1 MKETPLQDQAQAPV
15 PNGRFQRRRVIV
27 PSDIDELAHV
37 NNVVWVGFAVELAM
51 AHSASVGLDM
61 AAYRTLGGVWVAR
74 RHEIDYTRSAVLGDE
89 IVEETWVVKMRAARS
104 IRRARF
110 LSADGHELVRCRME
124 WAFVDFGS
132 LRPRRVP
139 PEILTRFTQIPDAS
153 SD

>member
-1 MKETPLQDQAQAPV
+1 MKETPLQDQAQALAPD
-15 PNGRFQRRRVIV
+15 GRFRRRRVIA
-27 PSDIDELAHV
+27 PGDTDELEHV
-37 NNVVWVGFAVELAM
+37 NNVVWLGFAVELAM

-74 RHEIDYTRSAVLGDE
+74 RHEIDYVRSAAAGDE
-89 IVEETWVVKMRAARS
+89 IVEETWVVEMRAARS

-110 LSADGHELVRCRME
+110 LSEDGQDLVHCRME
-124 WAFVDFGS
+124 WAFVDLGS

-139 PEILTRFTQIPDAS
+139 PDVLGRFVRIPDTG